1 MDRLPPLREL
11 IWRRLRRR
19 NAQLNMLENEIAG
32 TSNMSSHPNNV
43 GHERSIFPPNNNTE
57 PIRSTSDTPNA
68 SDINRPH
75 REFLSWMVDQMRLD
89 QESGTSSDA
98 VSRRI
103 NALSNHEA
111 GVTTSSDPADGTER
125 NDLLADPS
133 TRHISF
139 SREFI
144 TPPPIQY
151 RHRLLNLDTGIND
164 ASITTANDNIIVDS
178 RRMSVR
184 EDARRLH
191 FREDRLRPTTYA
203 AAASTGVGLNRQSSG
218 GSSSNSQGQAAA
230 ATFQREHYYL
240 HNAPANM
247 LLTHRIQSW
256 DFKNGDIPDL
266 RDSNSNL
273 VVNEARIHNDASVDI
288 SEDGSI
294 LVTLIPSNMPMTTVV
309 GVYALKPNQKRG
321 RCYATYRYVSYNIH
335 L

>member
-1 MDRLPPLREL
+1 M
-11 IWRRLRRR
+11 
-19 NAQLNMLENEIAG
+19 
-32 TSNMSSHPNNV
+32 
-43 GHERSIFPPNNNTE
+43 
-57 PIRSTSDTPNA
+57 
-68 SDINRPH
+68 
-75 REFLSWMVDQMRLD
+75 
-89 QESGTSSDA
+89 
-98 VSRRI
+98 
-103 NALSNHEA
+103 
-111 GVTTSSDPADGTER
+111 
-125 NDLLADPS
+125 LADPS

-164 ASITTANDNIIVDS
+164 DSITTANDNIIVDS

-321 RCYATYRYVSYNIH
+321 RCYATYRYVS
-335 L
+335 